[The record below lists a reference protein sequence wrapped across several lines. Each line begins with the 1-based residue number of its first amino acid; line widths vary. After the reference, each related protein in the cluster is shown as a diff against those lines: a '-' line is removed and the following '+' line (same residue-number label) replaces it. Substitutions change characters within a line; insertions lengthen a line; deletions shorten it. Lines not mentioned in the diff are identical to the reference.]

1 MIPDG
6 AAARHPS
13 CRMPRSVRRDD
24 IQFPA
29 KHSALR
35 DDVHVLGALVGDVLK
50 EQGGEVLFDLVEK
63 DRRLSIRR
71 RAGDK
76 EAAAEL
82 SVQLRGRAPQVA
94 RDLARAFSM
103 WFRAVNLAEKVHR
116 IRRRRGYFIEASE
129 RAQPGG
135 VEAALAELKSRGL
148 QLADVLELLRK
159 VHIEP
164 VFTAHPTESA
174 RRTMLRKN
182 QRIAGLLLDRLDP
195 TLTPQELRHNWSR
208 VRMEITTAWQ
218 TEDHPR
224 ERLTVADE
232 REHVVFYLAEIL
244 YRILPAFYDE
254 VAEALAKLYGVQP
267 ESLELPNMV
276 RFGTWVGGDMDGNP
290 DVHAKTIRETL
301 ARQQQ
306 VIINA
311 YFGEC
316 QNLAQILSQ
325 SASRSGVTPELT
337 QRIELYA
344 TLIPG
349 AQGMTPARHDRMPY
363 RVFLGQVSER
373 LRLTYDGRPNSY
385 EGPQQFLRDLKL
397 IATSLKANR
406 GFNAGWSSV
415 QRLIRRVETF
425 GFHLATLDLRQQA
438 EIHHRVIAQGLD
450 DPNWMVRTAAERH
463 DLLVRAIERDTG
475 AKVELDALG
484 KRTVG
489 VFEAILQARHRYGV
503 DAIGYYVVSG
513 TQSADDVLA
522 PLLLARWAEAYDRKT
537 GEVAVDLA
545 PMFESVEALERC
557 GDVLRTLLGDP
568 LYRRHLDARGRTQCV
583 LIGYSDANKEG
594 GICAS
599 RYGAYRAQADISA
612 ALAAANERHVIFHAR
627 GGSIAR
633 GGGRVDALVRT
644 APPGTVNGMLR
655 LTEQGEVINQ
665 GYGLRPIAMRTLE
678 RAFHALMSSIGGSA
692 GGVHASSEQLQFAA
706 RVASV
711 SRQHYRRLVY
721 SNHGGDAEFYQWFQA
736 VTPIDVITRMQIGS
750 RPAVRPGKEGFDAL
764 RAVPWVFSWTQ
775 SRHMLPA
782 WYGAGM
788 GLKTAIDELG
798 LGVAHSAYAGWA
810 FFSTMI
816 DDLESALARADLEI
830 AAAYESLGDA
840 RHASFARRTR
850 EEFTLVREQVLVIK
864 QTTALLDRDPTMQ
877 RGIELRNPYVDPINL
892 LQVDLLRRW
901 RETDR
906 QDRDL
911 FEALLACTA
920 GIAEGLQSTG

>member
-1 MIPDG
+1 
-6 AAARHPS
+6 
-13 CRMPRSVRRDD
+13 MPRFVRRDD

-50 EQGGEVLFDLVEK
+50 EQGGDALFDLVEK

-82 SVQLRGRAPQVA
+82 TVQLRGRAPQVA

-135 VEAALAELKSRGL
+135 VEAALTALKARGL
-148 QLADVLELLRK
+148 TLEKVLELLKRIR
-159 VHIEP
+159 IEP

-182 QRIAGLLLDRLDP
+182 QRIAELLLDRLDP
-195 TLTPQELRHNWSR
+195 TLTPQELRQNWSR
-208 VRMEITTAWQ
+208 VRTEITTAWQ

-254 VAEALAKLYGVQP
+254 LAEALAKLYGVP
-267 ESLELPNMV
+267 ADSLELPDMI

-311 YFGEC
+311 YFKEC
-316 QNLAQILSQ
+316 GVLAQLLSQ
-325 SASRSGVTPELT
+325 SASRSAINPDLA
-337 QRIELYA
+337 QRIEQYS

-349 AQGMTPARHDRMPY
+349 ALGITPMRHDRMPY
-363 RVFLGQVSER
+363 RVFLGQIAER
-373 LRLTYDGRPNSY
+373 LRLTYDGRPNGY
-385 EGPQQFLRDLKL
+385 EGPHQFLRDLRL
-397 IATSLKANR
+397 ISASLKANK
-406 GFNAGWSSV
+406 GFHAGWGNV

-425 GFHLATLDLRQQA
+425 GFHLATLDLRQQS

-450 DPNWMVRTAAERH
+450 DPNWMVRTPAERH
-463 DLLVRAIERDTG
+463 DLLVTAIERDAG
-475 AKVELDALG
+475 VKMELDALG
-484 KRTVG
+484 RRTLG
-489 VFEAILQARHRYGV
+489 VFEGILQARHRYGK
-503 DAIGYYVVSG
+503 DAIGYYIVTG
-513 TQSADDVLA
+513 TTGADDVLA
-522 PLLLARWAEAYDRKT
+522 PLLLARWAEAYDRVS
-537 GEVAVDLA
+537 GEVAVDIA
-545 PMFESVEALERC
+545 PQFESVDALEHC
-557 GDVLRTLLGDP
+557 GDVMKTLLGDP
-568 LYRRHLDARGRTQCV
+568 LYRRHLDARGSTQCA
-583 LIGYSDANKEG
+583 LIGYSDPNKES
-594 GICAS
+594 GICAA
-599 RYGAYRAQADISA
+599 RFAAFRAQAALSTS
-612 ALAAANERHVIFHAR
+612 LAAANERSVIFHAR

-633 GGGRVDALVRT
+633 GGSRIDALVRT
-644 APPGTVNGMLR
+644 APEGSVNGVLR

-665 GYGLRPIAMRTLE
+665 SYGLKPIAMRTLE
-678 RAFHALMSSIGGSA
+678 RAFNSLALSIGGAAVGASA
-692 GGVHASSEQLQFAA
+692 TPEQLQFAA
-706 RVASV
+706 RLATM
-711 SRQHYRRLVY
+711 SRQSYRRLV
-721 SNHGGDAEFYQWFQA
+721 HGDAEFYAWFNA
-736 VTPIDVITRMQIGS
+736 VTPIDVIARMQIGS
-750 RPAVRPGKEGFDAL
+750 RPAVRPGKEGFEAL
-764 RAVPWVFSWTQ
+764 RAVPWVFAWTQ

-782 WYGAGM
+782 WFGAGE
-788 GLKTAIDELG
+788 GLRTTIAELG
-798 LGVAHSAYAGWA
+798 IETARSAYAEWNY
-810 FFSTMI
+810 FTSLI
-816 DDLESALARADLEI
+816 DDLEASLARADLVI
-830 AAAYESLGDA
+830 AAAYEELAES
-840 RHASFARRTR
+840 RHRHFGVKLR
-850 EEFTLVREQVLVIK
+850 EEFELVHGQVLAIK
-864 QTTALLDRDPTMQ
+864 QTQALLDRDQTLQ
-877 RGIELRNPYVDPINL
+877 RSIELRNPYVDPINL

-901 RETDR
+901 RETGR
-906 QDRDL
+906 QDREL
-911 FEALLACTA
+911 FESLLACIA

>member
-1 MIPDG
+1 
-6 AAARHPS
+6 
-13 CRMPRSVRRDD
+13 MPRFVRRDD

-35 DDVHVLGALVGDVLK
+35 DDVHVLGALIGDVLK
-50 EQGGEVLFDLVEK
+50 EQGGDTLFDLVEK

-94 RDLARAFSM
+94 RDLARAFSL
-103 WFRAVNLAEKVHR
+103 WFRSVNLAEKVHR
-116 IRRRRGYFIEASE
+116 IRRRRGYFLEASE

-135 VEAALAELKSRGL
+135 VEAALLELHKRGYTL
-148 QLADVLELLRK
+148 PQVLELLKK
-159 VHIEP
+159 VSIEP

-182 QRIAGLLLDRLDP
+182 QRIAELLLDRLDP
-195 TLTPQELRHNWSR
+195 TLTPQELRQNWSR
-208 VRMEITTAWQ
+208 VRTEVTTAWQ

-254 VAEALAKLYGVQP
+254 LAEALSKLYSVP
-267 ESLELPNMV
+267 ADSLELPNIV

-290 DVHAKTIRETL
+290 DVHAKTIRDTL
-301 ARQQQ
+301 ARQHQ

-311 YFGEC
+311 YFREC
-316 QNLAQILSQ
+316 GVLAQLLSQ
-325 SASRSGVTPELT
+325 SGSRSAVNPDLS

-349 AQGMTPARHDRMPY
+349 ALGITPMRHDRMPY

-373 LRLTYDGRPNSY
+373 LRLTYDRRPNGY

-397 IATSLKANR
+397 ITVSLKANK
-406 GFNAGWSSV
+406 GFHAGWGNV

-425 GFHLATLDLRQQA
+425 GFHLATLDLRQHA
-438 EIHHRVIAQGLD
+438 EIHHRVIGQGLD
-450 DPNWMVRTAAERH
+450 DPNWMARTPAERH
-463 DLLVRAIERDTG
+463 DLLVQAIERDAG
-475 AKVELDALG
+475 VKMELDALG
-484 KRTVG
+484 RRTLG
-489 VFEAILQARHRYGV
+489 VFEAILQARHRYGP

-513 TQSADDVLA
+513 TQNADDVLA
-522 PLLLARWAEAYDRKT
+522 PLLLARWAEAYDRT
-537 GEVAVDLA
+537 SGEVAVDIA
-545 PMFESVEALERC
+545 PMFESVDALEHC
-557 GDVLRTLLGDP
+557 GDVMKTLLGDP
-568 LYRRHLDARGRTQCV
+568 LYRRHLDARGRTQCA

-594 GICAS
+594 GMCNS
-599 RYGAYRAQADISA
+599 RFAAYRAQADLST
-612 ALAAANERHVIFHAR
+612 ALTAANERHVIFHAR

-633 GGGRVDALVRT
+633 GGSRIDTLVRT
-644 APPGTVNGMLR
+644 APAGTVNGVLR

-665 GYGLRPIAMRTLE
+665 SYGLKPIAMRTLE
-678 RAFHALMSSIGGSA
+678 RAFNALAMSIGGA
-692 GGVHASSEQLQFAA
+692 VTGVAAKPEQLQFATRLA
-706 RVASV
+706 VV
-711 SRQHYRRLVY
+711 SRQAYRRFV
-721 SNHGGDAEFYQWFQA
+721 HGDADFYSWFQA
-736 VTPIDVITRMQIGS
+736 VTPIDVIARMQIGS
-750 RPAVRPGKEGFDAL
+750 RPAERPGKEGFDAL
-764 RAVPWVFSWTQ
+764 RAVPWVFAWTQ

-782 WYGAGM
+782 WFGAGSGLRSAVQEM
-788 GLKTAIDELG
+788 GIE
-798 LGVAHSAYAGWA
+798 VARSSYAEWN
-810 FFSTMI
+810 FFTTLV
-816 DDLESALARADLEI
+816 DDLEASLSRADLDI
-830 AAAYESLGDA
+830 AAAYEELAEGRQ
-840 RHASFARRTR
+840 RHFGIKLR
-850 EEFTLVREQVLVIK
+850 EEYSLVVQEVLAIK
-864 QTTALLDRDPTMQ
+864 QTTALLERDQTMQ
-877 RGIELRNPYVDPINL
+877 RSIELRNPYVDPVNL

-901 RETDR
+901 RDSGR

-911 FEALLACTA
+911 FESLLACIA

>member
-1 MIPDG
+1 
-6 AAARHPS
+6 
-13 CRMPRSVRRDD
+13 MPRFVRRDD

-50 EQGGEVLFDLVEK
+50 EQGGDALFDLVEK

-82 SVQLRGRAPQVA
+82 TVQLRGRAPQVA

-135 VEAALAELKSRGL
+135 VEAALTALKARGL
-148 QLADVLELLRK
+148 TLEKVLELLKRIR
-159 VHIEP
+159 IEP

-182 QRIAGLLLDRLDP
+182 QRIAELLLDRLDP
-195 TLTPQELRHNWSR
+195 TLTPQELRQNWSR
-208 VRMEITTAWQ
+208 VRTEITTAWQ

-254 VAEALAKLYGVQP
+254 LAEALAKLYGVP
-267 ESLELPNMV
+267 ADSLELPDMI

-311 YFGEC
+311 YFKEC
-316 QNLAQILSQ
+316 GVLAQLLSQ
-325 SASRSGVTPELT
+325 SASRSAINPDLA
-337 QRIELYA
+337 QRIEQYS

-349 AQGMTPARHDRMPY
+349 ALGITPMRHDRMPY
-363 RVFLGQVSER
+363 RVFLGQIAER
-373 LRLTYDGRPNSY
+373 LRLTYDGRPNGY
-385 EGPQQFLRDLKL
+385 EGPHQFLRDLRL
-397 IATSLKANR
+397 ISASLKANK
-406 GFNAGWSSV
+406 GFHAGWGNV

-425 GFHLATLDLRQQA
+425 GFHLATLDLRQQS

-450 DPNWMVRTAAERH
+450 DPNWMVRTPAERH
-463 DLLVRAIERDTG
+463 DLLVTAIERDAG
-475 AKVELDALG
+475 VKMELDALG
-484 KRTVG
+484 RRTLG
-489 VFEAILQARHRYGV
+489 VFEGILQARHRYGK
-503 DAIGYYVVSG
+503 DAIGYYIVTG
-513 TQSADDVLA
+513 TTGADDVLA
-522 PLLLARWAEAYDRKT
+522 PLLLARWAEAYDRVS
-537 GEVAVDLA
+537 GEVAVDIA
-545 PMFESVEALERC
+545 PQFESVDALEHC
-557 GDVLRTLLGDP
+557 GDVMKTLLGDP
-568 LYRRHLDARGRTQCV
+568 LYRRHLDARGSTQCA
-583 LIGYSDANKEG
+583 LIGYSDPNKES
-594 GICAS
+594 GICAA
-599 RYGAYRAQADISA
+599 RFAAFRAQAALSTS
-612 ALAAANERHVIFHAR
+612 LAAANERSVIFHAR

-633 GGGRVDALVRT
+633 GGSRIDALVRT
-644 APPGTVNGMLR
+644 APEGSVNGVLR

-665 GYGLRPIAMRTLE
+665 SYGLKPIAMRTLE
-678 RAFHALMSSIGGSA
+678 RAFNSLALSIGGAAVGASA
-692 GGVHASSEQLQFAA
+692 KPEQLQFAA
-706 RVASV
+706 RLATM
-711 SRQHYRRLVY
+711 SRQSYRRLV
-721 SNHGGDAEFYQWFQA
+721 HGDAEFYAWFNA
-736 VTPIDVITRMQIGS
+736 VTPIDVIARMQIGS
-750 RPAVRPGKEGFDAL
+750 RPAVRPGKEGFEAL
-764 RAVPWVFSWTQ
+764 RAVPWVFAWTQ

-782 WYGAGM
+782 WFGAGE
-788 GLKTAIDELG
+788 GLRTTVAELG
-798 LGVAHSAYAGWA
+798 IETARSAYAEWNY
-810 FFSTMI
+810 FTSLI
-816 DDLESALARADLEI
+816 DDLEASLARADLVI
-830 AAAYESLGDA
+830 AAAYEELAES
-840 RHASFARRTR
+840 RHRHFGVKLR
-850 EEFTLVREQVLVIK
+850 EEFELVQGQVLAIK
-864 QTTALLDRDPTMQ
+864 QTQALLDRDQTLQ
-877 RGIELRNPYVDPINL
+877 RSIELRNPYVDPINL

-901 RETDR
+901 RETGR
-906 QDRDL
+906 QDREL
-911 FEALLACTA
+911 FESLLACIA

>member
-1 MIPDG
+1 
-6 AAARHPS
+6 
-13 CRMPRSVRRDD
+13 MPRSVKRDD

-50 EQGGEVLFDLVEK
+50 DQGGDTLFDLVEQ
-63 DRRLSIRR
+63 DRKLAIRR

-116 IRRRRGYFIEASE
+116 IRRRRGYFLEASE

-135 VEAALAELKSRGL
+135 VEAALLTLQQQGRTLAEVLDLLK
-148 QLADVLELLRK
+148 Q

-195 TLTPQELRHNWSR
+195 TLTPQELRQNWAR
-208 VRMEITTAWQ
+208 VRTEITTAWQ

-244 YRILPAFYDE
+244 YRILPAFYGE
-254 VAEALAKLYGVQP
+254 LAEALGKVFGVQP
-267 ESLELPNMV
+267 ESLELPNV
-276 RFGTWVGGDMDGNP
+276 VKFGTWVGGDMDGNP

-316 QNLAQILSQ
+316 QNLAQLLSQ
-325 SASRSGVTPELT
+325 SASRSGVMPELT

-349 AQGMTPARHDRMPY
+349 AQGITPARHDRMPY
-363 RVFLGQVSER
+363 RVFLGQVGER
-373 LRLTYDGRPNSY
+373 LRLTYDGRPNGY

-397 IATSLKANR
+397 ISASLKANR
-406 GFNAGWSSV
+406 GFHAGWGNV

-425 GFHLATLDLRQQA
+425 GFHLATLDLRQHA
-438 EIHHRVIAQGLD
+438 EVHHRVIGQGLD
-450 DPNWMVRTAAERH
+450 DPDWLVRTPAERH
-463 DLLVRAIERDTG
+463 DLLVRAIERDAG
-475 AKVELDALG
+475 FKVELDALG
-484 KRTVG
+484 KRTLG
-489 VFEAILQARHRYGV
+489 VFDAILQARHRYGP
-503 DAIGYYVVSG
+503 DAVGYYVVSG
-513 TQSADDVLA
+513 TQGADDVLA
-522 PLLLARWAEAYDRKT
+522 PLLLARWAEAYDRKS
-537 GEVAVDLA
+537 GEIAVDIA
-545 PMFESVEALERC
+545 PLFESVDALERC
-557 GDVLRTLLGDP
+557 GEVMRTLLGDP
-568 LYRRHLDARGRTQCV
+568 LYRKHLDARGRMQCV
-583 LIGYSDANKEG
+583 VLGYSDANKES

-599 RYGAYRAQADISA
+599 RFAVYRAQAELSA
-612 ALAAANERHVIFHAR
+612 TLSAANERYVIFHAR

-633 GGGRVDALVRT
+633 GGGRVDSLVRT
-644 APPGTVNGMLR
+644 APAGTINGVLR
-655 LTEQGEVINQ
+655 LTEQGEAINQ

-678 RAFHALMSSIGGSA
+678 RAFHTLTMGLGGA
-692 GGVHASSEQLQFAA
+692 ATGMNASPTQLEFAT

-711 SRQHYRRLVY
+711 SRQHYRRFVQD
-721 SNHGGDAEFYQWFQA
+721 DADFYTWFNA

-750 RPAVRPGKEGFDAL
+750 RPAVRPGREGFDAL
-764 RAVPWVFSWTQ
+764 RAVPWVFAWTQ

-782 WYGAGM
+782 WYGAGL

-798 LGVAHSAYAGWA
+798 LGVARSAYAEWN
-810 FFSTMI
+810 FFTTLV
-816 DDLESALARADLEI
+816 DDLEAALARADLDI
-830 AAAYESLGDA
+830 AAAYDGLADA
-840 RHASFARRTR
+840 RLSTFAGRVRQ
-850 EEFTLVREQVLVIK
+850 EFELVRQQVLEIK
-864 QTTALLDRDPTMQ
+864 QMGALLDREATLQ
-877 RGIELRNPYVDPINL
+877 RAIELRNPYVDPINL

-901 RETDR
+901 RDSGR
-906 QDRDL
+906 QDRNL
-911 FEALLACTA
+911 FEALLSCTA

>member
-1 MIPDG
+1 
-6 AAARHPS
+6 
-13 CRMPRSVRRDD
+13 MPRSVKRDD

-50 EQGGEVLFDLVEK
+50 DQGGDTLFDLVEK
-63 DRRLSIRR
+63 DRLLAIRR

-82 SVQLRGRAPQVA
+82 GIQLRGRAPQVA

-135 VEAALAELKSRGL
+135 VEAALLTLKQRGST
-148 QLADVLELLRK
+148 LADVLELLK
-159 VHIEP
+159 QVHIEP

-195 TLTPQELRHNWSR
+195 TLTPQELRQNWAR
-208 VRMEITTAWQ
+208 VRTELTTAWQ

-244 YRILPAFYDE
+244 YRILPAFYGE
-254 VAEALAKLYGVQP
+254 LAEALGKIYGVLP
-267 ESLELPNMV
+267 ESLELPNIV
-276 RFGTWVGGDMDGNP
+276 KFGTWVGGDMDGNP

-316 QNLAQILSQ
+316 QNLAQLLSQ
-325 SASRSGVTPELT
+325 SASRSAVTPELT
-337 QRIELYA
+337 QRIELYG
-344 TLIPG
+344 TLMPG
-349 AQGMTPARHDRMPY
+349 AQGITPARHDRMPY

-373 LRLTYDGRPNSY
+373 LRLTYDGRPSGY
-385 EGPQQFLRDLKL
+385 EGPQHFLRDLKL
-397 IATSLKANR
+397 ISASLKLNR
-406 GFNAGWSSV
+406 GFHAGWANV

-438 EIHHRVIAQGLD
+438 EVHHRVIGQGLD
-450 DPNWMVRTAAERH
+450 DPDWMTRTPAERH
-463 DLLVRAIERDTG
+463 DLLVRAIERDAG
-475 AKVELDALG
+475 YKVELDALG
-484 KRTVG
+484 KRTLG
-489 VFEAILQARHRYGV
+489 VFEAILQARHRYGQ

-513 TQSADDVLA
+513 TQGADDVLA
-522 PLLLARWAEAYDRKT
+522 PLLLARWAEAYDRVS
-537 GEVAVDLA
+537 GEVAVDIA
-545 PMFESVEALERC
+545 PLFESVDALERC
-557 GDVLRTLLGDP
+557 GEVMRTLLGDP
-568 LYRRHLDARGRTQCV
+568 LYRRHLDARGRTQCAA
-583 LIGYSDANKEG
+583 LGYSDANKESG
-594 GICAS
+594 LCAS
-599 RYGAYRAQADISA
+599 RFAMFRAQAELTA
-612 ALAAANERHVIFHAR
+612 ALSAANERFVIFHAR

-633 GGGRVDALVRT
+633 GGGRIDSLVRT
-644 APPGTVNGMLR
+644 APAGTINGVLR

-678 RAFHALMSSIGGSA
+678 RAFHSLTLGLGGTATGMNASA
-692 GGVHASSEQLQFAA
+692 PQLEFAA
-706 RVASV
+706 RVAAV
-711 SRQHYRRLVY
+711 SRQHYRRFV
-721 SNHGGDAEFYQWFQA
+721 HGDADFYTWFNE
-736 VTPIDVITRMQIGS
+736 VTPIDVIARMQIGS

-764 RAVPWVFSWTQ
+764 RAVPWVFAWTQ

-782 WYGAGM
+782 WYGAGL
-788 GLKTAIDELG
+788 GLKIAIDELG
-798 LGVAHSAYAGWA
+798 LDVARSAYAEWN
-810 FFSTMI
+810 FFTALI
-816 DDLESALARADLEI
+816 DDLEAALARADLDI
-830 AAAYESLGDA
+830 AAAYEGLAGPRLS
-840 RHASFARRTR
+840 SFAVRTR
-850 EEFTLVREQVLVIK
+850 EEFELVRQQVLEIK
-864 QTTALLDRDPTMQ
+864 QMAALLDREATLQ
-877 RGIELRNPYVDPINL
+877 RAIELRNPYVDPINL

-901 RETDR
+901 RETGR
-906 QDRDL
+906 QDREI

>member
-1 MIPDG
+1 
-6 AAARHPS
+6 
-13 CRMPRSVRRDD
+13 VRRDD

-50 EQGGEVLFDLVEK
+50 EQGGDALFDLVEK

-135 VEAALAELKSRGL
+135 VEAALNELKTRGFTL
-148 QLADVLELLRK
+148 DKVLELLKR
-159 VHIEP
+159 VRIEP

-182 QRIAGLLLDRLDP
+182 QRIAELLLDRLDP
-195 TLTPQELRHNWSR
+195 TLTPQELRQNWSR
-208 VRMEITTAWQ
+208 VRTEVTTAWQ

-254 VAEALAKLYGVQP
+254 LAEALSKLYGVP
-267 ESLELPNMV
+267 ADSLELPDMI

-311 YFGEC
+311 YFREC
-316 QNLAQILSQ
+316 GVLAQLLSQ
-325 SASRSGVTPELT
+325 SASRSGVNPELS

-349 AQGMTPARHDRMPY
+349 ALGSTPMRHDRMPY
-363 RVFLGQVSER
+363 RVFLGQVAER
-373 LRLTYDGRPNSY
+373 LRITYENRPNGY

-397 IATSLKANR
+397 ISASLKANK
-406 GFNAGWSSV
+406 GFHAGWGNV

-425 GFHLATLDLRQQA
+425 GFHLATLDLRQHA
-438 EIHHRVIAQGLD
+438 EIHHRVISQGLD
-450 DPNWMVRTAAERH
+450 DPSWMVRTPAERH
-463 DLLVRAIERDTG
+463 DLLVQAIERDSG
-475 AKVELDALG
+475 VKMELDALG
-484 KRTVG
+484 RRTLS
-489 VFEAILQARHRYGV
+489 VFEGILQARHRYGQ
-503 DAIGYYVVSG
+503 DAIGYYIVSG
-513 TQSADDVLA
+513 TQGADDVLA
-522 PLLLARWAEAYDRKT
+522 PLLLARWAEAYDKRT
-537 GEVAVDLA
+537 GEVAVDIA
-545 PMFESVEALERC
+545 PLFESVEALEHC
-557 GDVLRTLLGDP
+557 GEVMKTLLGDP
-568 LYRRHLDARGRTQCV
+568 LYRRHLEARGRTQCA
-583 LIGYSDANKEG
+583 LIGYSDTNKES
-594 GICAS
+594 GICAA
-599 RYGAYRAQADISA
+599 RFAAYRAQAELST
-612 ALAAANERHVIFHAR
+612 ALAAANERSVIFHAR

-633 GGGRVDALVRT
+633 GGSRIDSLVRT
-644 APPGTVNGMLR
+644 APAGTVNGVLR

-665 GYGLRPIAMRTLE
+665 SYGLKPIAMRTLE
-678 RAFHALMSSIGGSA
+678 RAFNALALSIGGAASGTVASA
-692 GGVHASSEQLQFAA
+692 EQLQFVTRLAA
-706 RVASV
+706 V
-711 SRQHYRRLVY
+711 SRQTYRRFV
-721 SNHGGDAEFYQWFQA
+721 HADAEFYAWFQA
-736 VTPIDVITRMQIGS
+736 VTPIDVITRMHIGS

-764 RAVPWVFSWTQ
+764 RAVPWVFAWTQ

-782 WYGAGM
+782 WFGAGL
-788 GLKTAIDELG
+788 GLRTAVEELG
-798 LGVAHSAYAGWA
+798 LEVARSAYKEWNY
-810 FFSTMI
+810 FTTLI
-816 DDLESALARADLEI
+816 DDLEASLVRADLAI
-830 AAAYESLGDA
+830 AAAYEDLAED
-840 RHASFARRTR
+840 RHRPFGVKLR
-850 EEFTLVREQVLVIK
+850 EEFQQVLEQVLSIK
-864 QTTALLDRDPTMQ
+864 QITALLERDPTLQ
-877 RGIELRNPYVDPINL
+877 RSIELRNPYVDPINL

-911 FEALLACTA
+911 FESLLACIA

>member
-1 MIPDG
+1 
-6 AAARHPS
+6 
-13 CRMPRSVRRDD
+13 VKRDD

-50 EQGGEVLFDLVEK
+50 DQGGEALFDLVEK
-63 DRRLSIRR
+63 DRLLAIRR

-116 IRRRRGYFIEASE
+116 IRRRRGYFIEASQ

-135 VEAALAELKSRGL
+135 VEAALHDLKARGL
-148 QLADVLELLRK
+148 GLADILELLK
-159 VHIEP
+159 KIHVEP

-195 TLTPQELRHNWSR
+195 TLTPHELRLNWSR
-208 VRMEITTAWQ
+208 VRTELTTAWQ

-254 VAEALAKLYGVQP
+254 VAEALGKLFGVQP
-267 ESLELPNMV
+267 ESLELPNFV

-311 YFGEC
+311 YYSDC
-316 QNLAQILSQ
+316 QNLAQLLSQ
-325 SASRSGVTPELT
+325 SASRSGVNPELT

-349 AQGMTPARHDRMPY
+349 AQGITPARHDRMPY
-363 RVFLGQVSER
+363 RVFLGQVGER
-373 LRLTYDGRPNSY
+373 LRLTYDGRPNGY
-385 EGPQQFLRDLKL
+385 EGPAQFLRDLKL
-397 IATSLKANR
+397 ITASLRANR
-406 GFNAGWSSV
+406 GFHAGWGNV
-415 QRLIRRVETF
+415 RRLVRRVETF

-438 EIHHRVIAQGLD
+438 EVHHRVIGQGLD
-450 DPNWMVRTAAERH
+450 DPNWGVRTPAERH
-463 DLLVRAIERDTG
+463 DLLVRAIERDSG
-475 AKVELDALG
+475 YKVELDALG
-484 KRTVG
+484 KRTLG
-489 VFEAILQARHRYGV
+489 VFDAILQARHRYGP

-513 TQSADDVLA
+513 TQGADDVLA
-522 PLLLARWAEAYDRKT
+522 PLLLARWAEAYDRVS
-537 GEVAVDLA
+537 GEVAVDIA
-545 PMFESVEALERC
+545 PMFESVDALEHC
-557 GDVLRTLLGDP
+557 GDVMRTLMGDP
-568 LYRRHLDARGRTQCV
+568 IYRRHLEARGRTQCV
-583 LIGYSDANKEG
+583 ALGYSDTNKES

-599 RYGAYRAQADISA
+599 RHAVFRAQAELSA
-612 ALAAANERHVIFHAR
+612 TLSAANERHVILHAR

-633 GGGRVDALVRT
+633 GGGRVDSIVRT
-644 APPGTVNGMLR
+644 APAGTVNGVLR

-665 GYGLRPIAMRTLE
+665 SYGLRPIAMRTLE
-678 RAFHALMSSIGGSA
+678 RAFNALMLSIGGA
-692 GGVHASSEQLQFAA
+692 ATGGEATAEQMRFAA
-706 RVASV
+706 RLATV
-711 SRQHYRRLVY
+711 SRQHYRRFV
-721 SNHGGDAEFYQWFQA
+721 HGDAGFYSWFQA
-736 VTPIDVITRMQIGS
+736 VTPIDVIARMQIGS
-750 RPAVRPGKEGFDAL
+750 RPAVRPGREGFDAL
-764 RAVPWVFSWTQ
+764 RAVPWVFAWTQ

-798 LGVAHSAYAGWA
+798 LDVARSAYDQWA
-810 FFSTMI
+810 YFTTLI
-816 DDLESALARADLEI
+816 DDLETSLARADLDI
-830 AAAYESLGDA
+830 ASAYESLADA
-840 RHASFARRTR
+840 RQGKPYSLGLR
-850 EEFTLVREQVLVIK
+850 EEFEQVRLQVLEIK
-864 QTTALLDRDPTMQ
+864 QISALLDRDQTLQ
-877 RGIELRNPYVDPINL
+877 RAIELRNPYVDPINL

-901 RETDR
+901 RETGG
-906 QDRDL
+906 QDREL
-911 FEALLACTA
+911 FESLLACTA

>member
-1 MIPDG
+1 M
-6 AAARHPS
+6 AFS
-13 CRMPRSVRRDD
+13 RMARSVKRDD
-24 IQFPA
+24 IQFPE

-50 EQGGEVLFDLVEK
+50 EQGGDVLFDLVEK

-71 RAGDK
+71 RAGDR

-82 SVQLRGRAPQVA
+82 SIQLRGRAPQVA

-116 IRRRRGYFIEASE
+116 IRRRRGYFIEASA

-135 VEAALAELKSRGL
+135 VEAAFTELKARGLSLAE
-148 QLADVLELLRK
+148 VLELLRRIR
-159 VHIEP
+159 VEP

-195 TLTPQELRHNWSR
+195 TLTPQELRHNWAR
-208 VRMEITTAWQ
+208 VRVEVTTAWQ

-254 VAEALAKLYGVQP
+254 LAEALGKLYGVQP
-267 ESLELPNMV
+267 ESLELPNIV

-311 YFGEC
+311 YFTEC
-316 QNLAQILSQ
+316 QNLAQLLSQ
-325 SASRSGVTPELT
+325 SASRSAVAPELT
-337 QRIELYA
+337 QRIELYT

-349 AQGMTPARHDRMPY
+349 AQGITPMRHDRMPY
-363 RVFLGQVSER
+363 RVFLGQVAER
-373 LRLTYDGRPNSY
+373 LRLTYDGRPNAY

-397 IATSLKANR
+397 IATSLKGNR
-406 GFNAGWSSV
+406 GFNAGWANV

-438 EIHHRVIAQGLD
+438 EVHHRVIGQGLD
-450 DPNWMVRTAAERH
+450 DPQWATRTAVQRH
-463 DLLVRAIERDTG
+463 DLLVQAIERDTG
-475 AKVELDALG
+475 VKVELDALG
-484 KRTVG
+484 KRTLG
-489 VFEAILQARHRYGV
+489 VFDAILQARHRYGP
-503 DAIGYYVVSG
+503 DSIGYYVVSG
-513 TQSADDVLA
+513 TQAADDVLA
-522 PLLLARWAEAYDRKT
+522 PLLLARWAEAYDRVS
-537 GEVAVDLA
+537 GEVAVDIA
-545 PMFESVEALERC
+545 PMFESVDALERC
-557 GDVLRTLLGDP
+557 GEVMRTLLGDP
-568 LYRRHLDARGRTQCV
+568 LYRRHLEARGRTQCV
-583 LIGYSDANKEG
+583 LIGYSDSSKESG
-594 GICAS
+594 MCAS
-599 RYGAYRAQADISA
+599 RFAAYRAQAELSA
-612 ALAAANERHVIFHAR
+612 ALAAADERHVIFHAR

-633 GGGRVDALVRT
+633 GGGRVDSLVRT
-644 APPGTVNGMLR
+644 APAGTINGVLR

-678 RAFHALMSSIGGSA
+678 RAFNALLTSLAGASGGQT
-692 GGVHASSEQLQFAA
+692 ASSEQLQFAA
-706 RVASV
+706 RVAAV
-711 SRQHYRRLVY
+711 SRQHYRSLV
-721 SNHGGDAEFYQWFQA
+721 HGAPEFYAWFQA
-736 VTPIDVITRMQIGS
+736 VTPIDVITRIQIGS
-750 RPAVRPGKEGFDAL
+750 RPAMRPGQEGFDAL
-764 RAVPWVFSWTQ
+764 RAVPWVFAWTQ

-788 GLKTAIDELG
+788 GLRTAVDELG
-798 LGVAHSAYAGWA
+798 LGVARSAYADWA
-810 FFSTMI
+810 FFTTLV
-816 DDLESALARADLEI
+816 DDLEASLARADLEI
-830 AAAYESLGDA
+830 SAYYEELAEPGL
-840 RHASFARRTR
+840 RHFGERLRA
-850 EEFTLVREQVLVIK
+850 EFGEVRDQVLAVK
-864 QTTALLDRDPTMQ
+864 QAQSLLDRDPTLQ
-877 RGIELRNPYVDPINL
+877 RAIELRNPYVDPINL

-901 RETDR
+901 RETGR

-911 FEALLACTA
+911 FEALLACIA

>member
-1 MIPDG
+1 M
-6 AAARHPS
+6 A
-13 CRMPRSVRRDD
+13 RSVKRDD

-50 EQGGEVLFDLVEK
+50 EQGGEPLFDLVEK

-82 SVQLRGRAPQVA
+82 SVQLRGRSPQVA

-116 IRRRRGYFIEASE
+116 IRRRRGYFLEASE

-135 VEAALAELKSRGL
+135 VEAALVALKAHGL
-148 QLADVLELLRK
+148 GLADVLELLKKIR
-159 VHIEP
+159 IEP

-195 TLTPQELRHNWSR
+195 TLTPAELRQNWSK
-208 VRMEITTAWQ
+208 VRTEITTAWQ

-224 ERLTVADE
+224 DRLMVADE

-254 VAEALAKLYGVQP
+254 LAEALGKLFGVQP
-267 ESLELPNMV
+267 DSLDLPNIV

-290 DVHAKTIRETL
+290 DVHAKTIRQTL

-311 YFGEC
+311 YFSEC
-316 QNLAQILSQ
+316 QTLAQLLSQ
-325 SASRSGVTPELT
+325 SASRSAVSPELT

-349 AQGMTPARHDRMPY
+349 AQGITPARHDRMPY
-363 RVFLGQVSER
+363 RVFLGQLGER
-373 LRLTYDGRPNSY
+373 LRLTYEGRPNGY

-397 IATSLKANR
+397 IAASLRTNR
-406 GFNAGWSSV
+406 GFHAGWGNV
-415 QRLIRRVETF
+415 QRLVRRVETF

-438 EIHHRVIAQGLD
+438 EVHHRVIAQGLD
-450 DPNWMVRTAAERH
+450 DPGWMARTPAERH
-463 DLLVRAIERDTG
+463 DLLVQAIERDTG
-475 AKVELDALG
+475 FKVELDALG
-484 KRTVG
+484 KRTLG
-489 VFEAILQARHRYGV
+489 VFEAILQARHRFGR

-513 TQSADDVLA
+513 TQNADDVLA
-522 PLLLARWAEAYDRKT
+522 PLLLARWAEAYDRT
-537 GEVAVDLA
+537 SGEVAVDLA
-545 PMFESVEALERC
+545 PMFESCEALERC
-557 GDVLRTLLGDP
+557 GEVMRTLLGDP
-568 LYRRHLDARGRTQCV
+568 LYRRHLDSRGRTQCALV
-583 LIGYSDANKEG
+583 GYSDANKEG
-594 GICAS
+594 GICSA
-599 RYGAYRAQADISA
+599 RHAAYRAQAELSA
-612 ALAAANERHVIFHAR
+612 ALAAANEQHVIFHAR

-633 GGGRVDALVRT
+633 GGGRVDSLVRT
-644 APPGTVNGMLR
+644 APPGTVNGVLR

-678 RAFHALMSSIGGSA
+678 RAFNALITTLGGSA
-692 GGVHASSEQLQFAA
+692 QGASPGSEQMQFAA
-706 RVASV
+706 RVATV
-711 SRQHYRRLVY
+711 SRQHYRRFV
-721 SNHGGDAEFYQWFQA
+721 HGDADFYDWFQA

-750 RPAVRPGKEGFDAL
+750 RPAVRPGKEGFEAL
-764 RAVPWVFSWTQ
+764 RAVPWVFAWTQ

-782 WYGAGM
+782 WFGAGL

-798 LGVAHSAYAGWA
+798 IGVARSAYAGWT
-810 FFSTMI
+810 FFATLV
-816 DDLESALARADLEI
+816 DDLEASLARADLEI
-830 AAAYESLGDA
+830 AAAYEALAEPRFRNFGL
-840 RHASFARRTR
+840 RVR
-850 EEFTLVREQVLVIK
+850 EEFELVRQQLIEIK
-864 QTTALLDRDPTMQ
+864 QTTALLDRDPTLQ
-877 RGIELRNPYVDPINL
+877 RSIELRNPYVDPINL

-906 QDRDL
+906 QDREL
-911 FEALLACTA
+911 FEGLLACTA

>member
-1 MIPDG
+1 
-6 AAARHPS
+6 
-13 CRMPRSVRRDD
+13 MPRSVKRDD

-50 EQGGEVLFDLVEK
+50 EQGGDGLFDLVEK

-116 IRRRRGYFIEASE
+116 IRRRRGYFLEASE

-135 VEAALAELKSRGL
+135 VEAALHALKTRGL
-148 QLADVLELLRK
+148 NLSDVLELLKKIR
-159 VHIEP
+159 IEP

-195 TLTPQELRHNWSR
+195 TLTPQELRQNWSR
-208 VRMEITTAWQ
+208 VRTEITTAWQ

-244 YRILPAFYDE
+244 YRIVPAFYDE
-254 VAEALAKLYGVQP
+254 LAEALGKLFGVQP
-267 ESLELPNMV
+267 DSLELPNIL

-290 DVHAKTIRETL
+290 DVHAKSIRETL

-311 YFGEC
+311 YYSEC
-316 QNLAQILSQ
+316 QNLAQLLSQ
-325 SASRSGVTPELT
+325 SASRSAVAPELT

-344 TLIPG
+344 TLVPG
-349 AQGMTPARHDRMPY
+349 ALGITPMRHDRMPY

-373 LRLTYDGRPNSY
+373 LRLTYDARPNGY

-397 IATSLKANR
+397 ISSSLQANR
-406 GFNAGWSSV
+406 GFHAGWGNV

-425 GFHLATLDLRQQA
+425 GFHLATLDLRQQS
-438 EIHHRVIAQGLD
+438 EIHHRVIGQGLD
-450 DPNWMVRTAAERH
+450 DPHWMTRTPAERH
-463 DLLVRAIERDTG
+463 DLLVQAIERDTG
-475 AKVELDALG
+475 SKVELDALG
-484 KRTVG
+484 KRTLG
-489 VFEAILQARHRYGV
+489 VFEAILQARHRFGR

-513 TQSADDVLA
+513 TQGADDVLA
-522 PLLLARWAEAYDRKT
+522 PLLLARWAEAYDRT
-537 GEVAVDLA
+537 SGEVAVDIA
-545 PMFESVEALERC
+545 PQFESVDALEHC
-557 GDVLRTLLGDP
+557 GDIMRTLLGDP
-568 LYRRHLDARGRTQCV
+568 LYRRHLEARGRTQCAV
-583 LIGYSDANKEG
+583 IGYSDANKEG
-594 GICAS
+594 GICAA
-599 RYGAYRAQADISA
+599 RQAAFRAQAELSA
-612 ALAAANERHVIFHAR
+612 ALAAADERHVIFHAR

-633 GGGRVDALVRT
+633 GGGRVDSLVRT
-644 APPGTVNGMLR
+644 APAGTVNGVLR

-678 RAFHALMSSIGGSA
+678 RAFHALMTDLGGA
-692 GGVHASSEQLQFAA
+692 AQGNTPTSEQQQFAA
-706 RVASV
+706 RLAAV
-711 SRQHYRRLVY
+711 SRQHYRRFI
-721 SNHGGDAEFYQWFQA
+721 HTDGDFYTWFQA

-750 RPAVRPGKEGFDAL
+750 RPAVRPGKEGFEAL
-764 RAVPWVFSWTQ
+764 RAVPWVFAWTQ

-782 WYGAGM
+782 WFGAGL

-798 LGVAHSAYAGWA
+798 IAVARSSYGEWT
-810 FFSTMI
+810 FFSTLV
-816 DDLESALARADLEI
+816 DDLEASLARADLEM
-830 AAAYESLGDA
+830 AAAYESLAEPRFRQYPA
-840 RHASFARRTR
+840 RVR
-850 EEFTLVREQVLVIK
+850 EEFELVRQQVIEIK
-864 QTTALLDRDPTMQ
+864 QTTALLDRDPTLQ
-877 RGIELRNPYVDPINL
+877 RAIELRNPYVDPINL

-901 RETDR
+901 RESGR

>member
-1 MIPDG
+1 
-6 AAARHPS
+6 
-13 CRMPRSVRRDD
+13 MPRSVKRDD

-50 EQGGEVLFDLVEK
+50 DQGGDTLFDLVEK
-63 DRRLSIRR
+63 DRLLAIRR

-82 SVQLRGRAPQVA
+82 GIQLRGRAPQVA

-135 VEAALAELKSRGL
+135 VEAALLTLKQRGST
-148 QLADVLELLRK
+148 LADVLELLK
-159 VHIEP
+159 QVHIEP

-195 TLTPQELRHNWSR
+195 TLTPQELRQNWAR
-208 VRMEITTAWQ
+208 VRTELTTAWQ

-244 YRILPAFYDE
+244 YRILPAFYGE
-254 VAEALAKLYGVQP
+254 LAEALGKIYGVLP
-267 ESLELPNMV
+267 ESLELPNIV
-276 RFGTWVGGDMDGNP
+276 KFGTWVGGDMDGNP

-316 QNLAQILSQ
+316 QNLAQLLSQ
-325 SASRSGVTPELT
+325 SASRSAVTPELT
-337 QRIELYA
+337 QRIELYG
-344 TLIPG
+344 TLMPG
-349 AQGMTPARHDRMPY
+349 AQGITPARHDRMPY

-373 LRLTYDGRPNSY
+373 LRLTYDGRPSGY
-385 EGPQQFLRDLKL
+385 EGPQHFLRDLKL
-397 IATSLKANR
+397 ISASLKLNR
-406 GFNAGWSSV
+406 GFHAGWANV

-438 EIHHRVIAQGLD
+438 EVHHRVIGQGLD
-450 DPNWMVRTAAERH
+450 DPDWMTRTPAERH
-463 DLLVRAIERDTG
+463 DLLVRAIERDAG
-475 AKVELDALG
+475 YKVELDALG
-484 KRTVG
+484 KRTLG
-489 VFEAILQARHRYGV
+489 VFEAILQARHRYGQ

-513 TQSADDVLA
+513 TQGADDVLA
-522 PLLLARWAEAYDRKT
+522 PLLLARWAEAYDRVS
-537 GEVAVDLA
+537 GEVAVDIA
-545 PMFESVEALERC
+545 PLFESVDALERC
-557 GDVLRTLLGDP
+557 GEVMRTLLGDP
-568 LYRRHLDARGRTQCV
+568 LYRRHLDARGRTQCAA
-583 LIGYSDANKEG
+583 LGYSDANKESG
-594 GICAS
+594 LCAS
-599 RYGAYRAQADISA
+599 RFAMFRAQAELTA
-612 ALAAANERHVIFHAR
+612 ALSAANERFVIFHAR

-633 GGGRVDALVRT
+633 GGGRIDSLVRT
-644 APPGTVNGMLR
+644 APAGTINGVLR

-678 RAFHALMSSIGGSA
+678 RAFHSLTLGLGGTATGMNASA
-692 GGVHASSEQLQFAA
+692 PQLEFAA
-706 RVASV
+706 RVAAV
-711 SRQHYRRLVY
+711 SRQHYRRFV
-721 SNHGGDAEFYQWFQA
+721 HGDADFYTWFNE
-736 VTPIDVITRMQIGS
+736 VTPIDVIARMQIGS

-764 RAVPWVFSWTQ
+764 RAVPWVFAWTQ

-782 WYGAGM
+782 WYGAGL

-798 LGVAHSAYAGWA
+798 LDVARSAYAEWN
-810 FFSTMI
+810 FFTALI
-816 DDLESALARADLEI
+816 DDLEAALARADLDI
-830 AAAYESLGDA
+830 AAAYEGLAGPRLS
-840 RHASFARRTR
+840 SFAVRTR
-850 EEFTLVREQVLVIK
+850 EEFELVRQQVLEIK
-864 QTTALLDRDPTMQ
+864 QMAALLDREATLQ
-877 RGIELRNPYVDPINL
+877 RAIELRNPYVDPINL

-901 RETDR
+901 RETGR
-906 QDRDL
+906 QDREI

>member
-1 MIPDG
+1 
-6 AAARHPS
+6 
-13 CRMPRSVRRDD
+13 VKRDD

-35 DDVHVLGALVGDVLK
+35 DDVHVLGALIGDVLK
-50 EQGGEVLFDLVEK
+50 EQGGDQLFDLVEK
-63 DRRLSIRR
+63 DRCLSIRR
-71 RAGDK
+71 RAGDR

-116 IRRRRGYFIEASE
+116 IRRRRGYFVEASE

-135 VEAALAELKSRGL
+135 VEAALTELKAKGL
-148 QLADVLELLRK
+148 SLSSVLELLKKIR
-159 VHIEP
+159 IEP

-182 QRIAGLLLDRLDP
+182 QRIADLLLDRLDP
-195 TLTPQELRHNWSR
+195 TLAPQELRQNWSR
-208 VRMEITTAWQ
+208 VRTELTTAWQ

-254 VAEALAKLYGVQP
+254 LAEALAKLYGVNAD
-267 ESLELPNMV
+267 SLELPDMI

-311 YFGEC
+311 YFSEC
-316 QNLAQILSQ
+316 QALAQLLSQ
-325 SASRSGVTPELT
+325 SASRSAVMPELS

-349 AQGMTPARHDRMPY
+349 AQGITPMRHDRMPY
-363 RVFLGQVSER
+363 RVFLGQIGER
-373 LRLTYDGRPNSY
+373 LRLTHESRPNGY

-397 IATSLKANR
+397 IAASLKANK
-406 GFNAGWSSV
+406 GFHAGWGNV
-415 QRLIRRVETF
+415 QRLIRRVATF

-438 EIHHRVIAQGLD
+438 EIHHRVIGQGLD
-450 DPNWMVRTAAERH
+450 DPNWMARTAAERH
-463 DLLVRAIERDTG
+463 DLLVQAIERDTG
-475 AKVELDALG
+475 VRMELDALG
-484 KRTVG
+484 KRTIG
-489 VFEAILQARHRYGV
+489 VFEGILQARHRYGQ
-503 DAIGYYVVSG
+503 DAIGYYIVSG
-513 TQSADDVLA
+513 TQGADDVLA
-522 PLLLARWAEAYDRKT
+522 PLLLARWAEAYDRMS
-537 GEVAVDLA
+537 GEVAVDIA
-545 PMFESVEALERC
+545 PMFDSVDALEHC
-557 GDVLRTLLGDP
+557 GDVMRTLLGDP
-568 LYRRHLDARGRTQCV
+568 LYRRHLEARGSTQCA
-583 LIGYSDANKEG
+583 LIGYSDTNKES
-594 GICAS
+594 GICAG
-599 RYGAYRAQADISA
+599 RFAAYRAQADLSA

-633 GGGRVDALVRT
+633 GGGRVDTLVRT
-644 APPGTVNGMLR
+644 APAGTVNGVLR

-665 GYGLRPIAMRTLE
+665 SYGLQPIAMRTLE
-678 RAFHALMSSIGGSA
+678 RAFNALIGSL
-692 GGVHASSEQLQFAA
+692 GGTAQGVNATPAQVQFAS

-711 SRQHYRRLVY
+711 SRQHYRRLV
-721 SNHGGDAEFYQWFQA
+721 HADADFYGWFQA
-736 VTPIDVITRMQIGS
+736 VTPIDMIACMQIGS

-764 RAVPWVFSWTQ
+764 RAVPWVFAWTQ
-775 SRHMLPA
+775 SRHLLPA
-782 WYGAGM
+782 WYGAGV
-788 GLKTAIDELG
+788 GLRTAIEELG
-798 LGVAHSAYAGWA
+798 LETARSAYAEWN
-810 FFSTMI
+810 FFATLI
-816 DDLESALARADLEI
+816 DDLETSLVRADMEI
-830 AAAYESLGDA
+830 AAAYESLADT
-840 RHASFARRTR
+840 RLQRFPDKVR
-850 EEFTLVREQVLVIK
+850 EEFLLVVEQVLAIK
-864 QTTALLDRDPTMQ
+864 QIAALLDRDPTMQ
-877 RGIELRNPYVDPINL
+877 RSIELRNPYVDPINL

-901 RETDR
+901 REGDR
-906 QDRDL
+906 QDREL
-911 FEALLACTA
+911 FESLLACIA

>member
-1 MIPDG
+1 
-6 AAARHPS
+6 
-13 CRMPRSVRRDD
+13 MPRPVKRDD
-24 IQFPA
+24 IQFPE

-50 EQGGEVLFDLVEK
+50 EQGGDALFDLVEQ

-116 IRRRRGYFIEASE
+116 IRRRRGYFLEASA

-135 VEAALAELKSRGL
+135 VESALAELKARGL
-148 QLADVLELLRK
+148 QLSDLLELLKKIR
-159 VHIEP
+159 IEP

-182 QRIAGLLLDRLDP
+182 QRIASLLLARLDP

-208 VRMEITTAWQ
+208 VRIELTTAWQ

-254 VAEALAKLYGVQP
+254 LAEALAKLYGVQP
-267 ESLELPNMV
+267 ESLELPNLV

-290 DVHAKTIRETL
+290 DVHAKTIRETM

-311 YFGEC
+311 YFTEC
-316 QNLAQILSQ
+316 QNLAQLLSQ
-325 SASRSGVTPELT
+325 SASRSAVTPELS

-349 AQGMTPARHDRMPY
+349 ALGITPMRHDRMPY

-385 EGPQQFLRDLKL
+385 ESPQQFLRDLKL
-397 IATSLKANR
+397 IATSLRANR
-406 GFNAGWSSV
+406 GFNAGWATV

-425 GFHLATLDLRQQA
+425 GFHLATLDLRQHA
-438 EIHHRVIAQGLD
+438 GVHHRVIGHGLD
-450 DPNWMVRTAAERH
+450 DPHWMARPAAERH
-463 DLLVRAIERDTG
+463 DLLVQAIERDAG
-475 AKVELDALG
+475 HKVELDALG
-484 KRTVG
+484 KRTLG
-489 VFEAILQARHRYGV
+489 VFEAILQARHRYGP

-513 TQSADDVLA
+513 TQAADDVLA
-522 PLLLARWAEAYDRKT
+522 PLLLARWAEAYDRKS
-537 GEVAVDLA
+537 GEVAVDIA
-545 PMFESVEALERC
+545 PMFESVESLEHC
-557 GDVLRTLLGDP
+557 GDVMRTLLGDP
-568 LYRRHLDARGRTQCV
+568 LYRRHLESRGRTQCA
-583 LIGYSDANKEG
+583 LIGYSDVNKEG
-594 GICAS
+594 GICAA
-599 RYGAYRAQADISA
+599 RFAAFRAQADLSA
-612 ALAAANERHVIFHAR
+612 ALAAGNERHVIFHAR

-633 GGGRVDALVRT
+633 GGGRVDSLVRT
-644 APPGTVNGMLR
+644 APAGTVNGVLR

-678 RAFHALMSSIGGSA
+678 RAFNALMLGLGGAAA
-692 GGVHASSEQLQFAA
+692 GVNASSEQLQFAA
-706 RVASV
+706 RVATV
-711 SRQHYRRLVY
+711 SRQQYRRLV
-721 SNHGGDAEFYQWFQA
+721 HGDADFYAWFQA

-750 RPAVRPGKEGFDAL
+750 RPAARPGQEGFEAL
-764 RAVPWVFSWTQ
+764 RAVPWVFAWTQ
-775 SRHMLPA
+775 SRHLLPA

-788 GLKTAIDELG
+788 GLRTAIDELG
-798 LGVAHSAYAGWA
+798 LAVARSAYAEWT
-810 FFSTMI
+810 FFATLI
-816 DDLESALARADLEI
+816 DDLEASLARADLQI
-830 AAAYESLGDA
+830 AGYYEELAEPRLRHFGA
-840 RHASFARRTR
+840 RLRD
-850 EEFTLVREQVLVIK
+850 EFEAVREQVLVVK
-864 QTTALLDRDPTMQ
+864 QTQALLDRDQTLQ
-877 RGIELRNPYVDPINL
+877 RAIELRNPYVDPINL

-901 RETDR
+901 RDTGR
-906 QDRDL
+906 QDREL
-911 FEALLACTA
+911 FEALLACIA

>member
-1 MIPDG
+1 
-6 AAARHPS
+6 
-13 CRMPRSVRRDD
+13 VRRDD
-24 IQFPA
+24 IQFPP

-35 DDVHVLGALVGDVLK
+35 DDVHVLGALIGDVLK
-50 EQGGEVLFDLVEK
+50 EQGGDTLFDLVEK

-103 WFRAVNLAEKVHR
+103 WFRSVNLAEKVHR

-135 VEAALAELKSRGL
+135 VEAALVELKNRGFTL
-148 QLADVLELLRK
+148 AQLLDLLKK
-159 VHIEP
+159 VRVEP

-195 TLTPQELRHNWSR
+195 TLTPQELRQNWSR
-208 VRMEITTAWQ
+208 VRTEVTTAWQ

-232 REHVVFYLAEIL
+232 REHVVFYLAEVL

-254 VAEALAKLYGVQP
+254 LAEAVSKLYGVP
-267 ESLELPNMV
+267 ADSLELPNIV

-311 YFGEC
+311 YFNEC
-316 QNLAQILSQ
+316 GVLAQLLSQ
-325 SASRSGVTPELT
+325 SGSRSTVNPDLS

-344 TLIPG
+344 TLVPG
-349 AQGMTPARHDRMPY
+349 ALGITPMRHDRMPY
-363 RVFLGQVSER
+363 RVFLGQVAER
-373 LRLTYDGRPNSY
+373 LRLTYDGRPNGY
-385 EGPQQFLRDLKL
+385 EGPLQFMRDLKL
-397 IATSLKANR
+397 ISASLKANK
-406 GFNAGWSSV
+406 GFHAGWGNV

-425 GFHLATLDLRQQA
+425 GFHLATLDLRQHA
-438 EIHHRVIAQGLD
+438 EIHHRVIGQGLD
-450 DPNWMVRTAAERH
+450 DPQWMMRTPAERH
-463 DLLVRAIERDTG
+463 DLLVRAIERDAG
-475 AKVELDALG
+475 VKVELDALG
-484 KRTVG
+484 RRTLG
-489 VFEAILQARHRYGV
+489 VFEGILQARHRYGK

-522 PLLLARWAEAYDRKT
+522 PLLLARWAEAYDRT
-537 GEVAVDLA
+537 SGEVAVDLA
-545 PMFESVEALERC
+545 PLFESVDALERC
-557 GDVLRTLLGDP
+557 GDVMKTLLGDP

-583 LIGYSDANKEG
+583 ALGYSDSNKES
-594 GICAS
+594 GICAA
-599 RYGAYRAQADISA
+599 RFATWRAQTDLSA

-633 GGGRVDALVRT
+633 GGSRIDSLVRT
-644 APPGTVNGMLR
+644 APAGTVNGVLR

-665 GYGLRPIAMRTLE
+665 SYGLRPIAMRTLE
-678 RAFHALMSSIGGSA
+678 RAFNALAMSLGGAVPGISA
-692 GGVHASSEQLQFAA
+692 TEAQSRFAA
-706 RVASV
+706 RVASA
-711 SRQHYRRLVY
+711 SREAYRHLVPG
-721 SNHGGDAEFYQWFQA
+721 NADFYAWFQA
-736 VTPIDVITRMQIGS
+736 VTPIDVIARMQIGS
-750 RPAVRPGKEGFDAL
+750 RPAERPGKEGFDAL
-764 RAVPWVFSWTQ
+764 RAVPWVFAWTQ

-782 WYGAGM
+782 WFGAGSGLRAAVEEM
-788 GLKTAIDELG
+788 GLD
-798 LGVAHSAYAGWA
+798 VARASYNEWN
-810 FFSTMI
+810 FFTTLI
-816 DDLESALARADLEI
+816 DDLETSLARADLDI
-830 AAAYESLGDA
+830 AAAYEELA
-840 RHASFARRTR
+840 EPRLRHFGAKLRA
-850 EEFTLVREQVLVIK
+850 EFGLVVEQVLAIK
-864 QTTALLDRDPTMQ
+864 QTRALLDRDQTLQ
-877 RGIELRNPYVDPINL
+877 RSIELRNPYVDPVNL

-901 RETDR
+901 RDTGR

-911 FEALLACTA
+911 FESLLACIA